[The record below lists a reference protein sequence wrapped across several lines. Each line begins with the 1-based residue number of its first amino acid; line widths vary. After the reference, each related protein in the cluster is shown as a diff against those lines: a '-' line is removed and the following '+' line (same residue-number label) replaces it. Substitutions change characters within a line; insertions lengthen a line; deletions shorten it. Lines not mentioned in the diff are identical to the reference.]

1 MLYFEVYAMK
11 SLTIPYPEELP
22 QTLKLSDAEF
32 AEEIRF
38 LAAAKLFELGR
49 TSSGKAAE
57 MAGLDRVAF
66 LIKLGRFKVTAIN
79 LQAEEVTKEIEAVR
93 SLS

>member
-1 MLYFEVYAMK
+1 MK
-11 SLTIPYPEELP
+11 SLTISYPEELP

-32 AEEIRF
+32 AVEIRF

-57 MAGLDRVAF
+57 MAGLDRVTF

-79 LQAEEVTKEIEAVR
+79 LQAEEVAKELEAVR
-93 SLS
+93 SLLLS

>member
-1 MLYFEVYAMK
+1 MK

>member
-1 MLYFEVYAMK
+1 MK

-32 AEEIRF
+32 AVEIRF
-38 LAAAKLFELGR
+38 LAAAKLFELGK

-57 MAGLDRVAF
+57 MAGLDRVTF
-66 LIKLGRFKVTAIN
+66 LTKLGRFKVTAIN
-79 LQAEEVTKEIEAVR
+79 LQTEEVTKEIEAVR

>member
-1 MLYFEVYAMK
+1 MK

-32 AEEIRF
+32 AVEIRF

-57 MAGLDRVAF
+57 MAGLDRVTF
-66 LIKLGRFKVTAIN
+66 LLKLGRFKVTAIN

>member
-1 MLYFEVYAMK
+1 M
-11 SLTIPYPEELP
+11 
-22 QTLKLSDAEF
+22 KLSDAEF

-38 LAAAKLFELGR
+38 LAAAKLFELGKP
-49 TSSGKAAE
+49 SSGKAAE
-57 MAGLDRVAF
+57 MAGLDRVTF